1 MMGAV
6 GEKMTGKTGGC
17 GTARSPHRLPALLL
31 ILPAVLVLLLSS
43 SGCESLGVTSSAPP
57 ADALVVSFIDVG
69 QGDATLVQSGGE
81 NYLVDAGKPEAGP
94 EVVDFLRSRGVKELT
109 GLVATHPD
117 ADHVGGLPDVLDAFP
132 VSTVYVSG
140 DTKGTSSFNAFL
152 RAVREEGADVV
163 QARAGMTFDWGGT
176 DVMVLAP
183 PPGELYEDA
192 NENSVS
198 TLLTRGSSQGSG
210 QGSARVL
217 LAGDAENK
225 AEEYM
230 STHQDTG
237 PLTVLKVNH
246 HGSNTSTTPLFLSRF
261 RPEVAVIP
269 VGENSYGHPTPQTLR
284 RLQTVGAQVFRTDE
298 DGDVVVTIENGEVEV
313 AVTG

>member
-1 MMGAV
+1 MLTRADVGRVLCGRWALAV
-6 GEKMTGKTGGC
+6 LLCALALLALALLAGC
-17 GTARSPHRLPALLL
+17 GNLWA
-31 ILPAVLVLLLSS
+31 SS
-43 SGCESLGVTSSAPP
+43 TPPPP

-81 NYLVDAGKPEAGP
+81 NYLLDAGKPEAGP
-94 EVVDFLRSRGVKELT
+94 EVVDFLRSRGVEELA

-152 RAVREEGADVV
+152 RAVRRENAEVV
-163 QARAGMTFDWGGT
+163 EARAGKTFDWGGT
-176 DVMVLAP
+176 SVTVLAP

-198 TLLTRGSSQGSG
+198 TLLTRDSGQGSS

-217 LAGDAENK
+217 LAGDAEK
-225 AEEYM
+225 EAEEYM
-230 STHQDTG
+230 STRGNTG

-284 RLQTVGAQVFRTDE
+284 RLETVGARVFRTDE
-298 DGDVVVTIENGEVEV
+298 DGDVIVTIENGEVEV
-313 AVTG
+313 AATG

>member
-1 MMGAV
+1 M
-6 GEKMTGKTGGC
+6 
-17 GTARSPHRLPALLL
+17 
-31 ILPAVLVLLLSS
+31 
-43 SGCESLGVTSSAPP
+43 
-57 ADALVVSFIDVG
+57 VSFIDVG
-69 QGDATLVQSGGE
+69 QGDATLVQSGGQ
-81 NYLVDAGKPEAGP
+81 NYLIDAGKPEAGP
-94 EVVDFLRSRGVKELT
+94 EVVDFLRSRGVEELS

-140 DTKGTSSFNAFL
+140 DTKGTSSFNTFL
-152 RAVREEGADVV
+152 RAVREEGADVA

-176 DVMVLAP
+176 NVRVLSP
-183 PPGELYEDA
+183 PAGNLYEDA

-198 TLLTRGSSQGSG
+198 TLLTR
-210 QGSARVL
+210 GSARVL

-230 STHQDTG
+230 STHGDTG

-284 RLQTVGAQVFRTDE
+284 RLKTVGARVFRTDE
-298 DGDVVVTIENGEVEV
+298 DGDVIVTIQNGEVEV